1 MIHSMPSADVANGE
15 RFQRIGVAA
24 DPESVAR
31 IREQFADWLERF
43 FHLDPIRASDVVLAI
58 NEALANSA
66 EFAYLLADRP
76 GTVDVQA
83 RYEQSAEK
91 LTVMVSDKG
100 LWRVPDPAPATRT
113 RGRGIPLMRA
123 LTDRAKIETSSGGTQ
138 VCLEW
143 NGVAPS

>member
-1 MIHSMPSADVANGE
+1 MPSADVANGE
-15 RFQRIGVAA
+15 RFERIGIAA

-31 IREQFADWLERF
+31 IREQFADWLESF
-43 FHLDPIRASDVVLAI
+43 FNLDPIRASDVVLAI

-76 GTVDVQA
+76 GTIDVQA

-91 LTVMVSDKG
+91 LTVTVSDKG

-123 LTDRAKIETSSGGTQ
+123 LTDRATIDTSSGGTR

-143 NGVAPS
+143 NGVARP